1 MQVKIMLVKV
11 AFLLCLSLSLINP
24 VFSNQNDWLLNNP
37 LKTKTTSNGLSL
49 VYQKDKSSA
58 VTVFNLVIKGGKRAE
73 PVGND
78 GLAYLTT
85 RLSLEIP
92 DRGKVQDIMSQATR
106 ISMNSKG
113 DYSVITVSCLSENLE
128 DVAELTSK
136 IILDPLFSGIRI
148 DNIKKMMNH
157 LRKAEADDSPNAA
170 YNAAIETFFKGMSYG
185 KSVLG
190 TEETLKAIKK
200 KNIQDFYKKYFVAG
214 NMVITV
220 ITDFDEELT
229 FRILEK
235 HFSPIPLGKAPT
247 PEAITLSPLQENSL
261 VLEKEAQQ
269 TLISRV
275 FLLPRITPKSYILAS
290 LIKNLLGQ
298 GVNSRLWSSLR
309 IKEKLAYNVNARATL
324 MKGAGVLEAYLET
337 DNGKRESAAEA
348 LKMVLV
354 NLYEH
359 GVTEEE
365 LDITKTHYK
374 SYFMRENETKEN
386 RAHSLSSFEGLGF
399 GFDFFTKFFQNV
411 DNVTLEDI
419 NTFIKEYL
427 KPDQGLEITIGPK
440 VQ

>member
-1 MQVKIMLVKV
+1 MLAKV

-24 VFSNQNDWLLNNP
+24 AFSNQNDWLLNNP
-37 LKTKTTSNGLSL
+37 LKTKTISNGLSL

-359 GVTEEE
+359 GITEEE

>member
-11 AFLLCLSLSLINP
+11 AFILCLCLSLINP

-37 LKTKTTSNGLSL
+37 LKTKTISNGLLL
-49 VYQKDKSSA
+49 VYQKDKASA
-58 VTVFNLVIKGGKRAE
+58 VTVFSLVIKGGKRAE

-157 LRKAEADDSPNAA
+157 LRKAEADNSPNAA

-275 FLLPRITPKSYILAS
+275 FLLPKITPKSYILAS

-359 GVTEEE
+359 GITEEE

-386 RAHSLSSFEGLGF
+386 RARSLSSFEGLGF
-399 GFDFFTKFFQNV
+399 GLDFFTKFFQNV